1 MTPRTGNQGRRWLG
15 VGLVL
20 SLALNAFFI
29 GAAATDLIRFDKDR
43 DSSKHVGVLRY
54 ELRWLAARLPPEA
67 MATIEA
73 AVVADRPNA
82 RRHIE
87 RLRALRAELGN
98 LLAAATPDRLAIDAK
113 LAAIRSELDAML
125 GSAQATTTDSL
136 LKLPPETRRTL
147 AGN

>member
-1 MTPRTGNQGRRWLG
+1 MTLRTRSEGRRWLG

-43 DSSKHVGVLRY
+43 DGRGHGVLRY
-54 ELRWLAARLPPEA
+54 ELRWLAARLPPDA
-67 MATIEA
+67 MAAIEA
-73 AVVADRPNA
+73 AVAADRPNA
-82 RRHIE
+82 RRHVE
-87 RLRALRAELGN
+87 RLHVLRADLGT
-98 LLAAATPDRLAIDAK
+98 LLAVEAPDRAAINAK

-125 GSAQATTTDSL
+125 GSAQAATIDSL
-136 LKLPPETRRTL
+136 LTLPPETRKTL